1 MKEAKLSDLVY
12 DEEGTKRIRELAK
25 NTKKVKITINFDSD
39 ILEEVKELAEEIG
52 APYQTLLNKIVRN
65 AMMKKQSL
73 SKRVDKLEK
82 ELKALK
88 KKLG

>member
-52 APYQTLLNKIVRN
+52 APTKPCST
-65 AMMKKQSL
+65 KL
-73 SKRVDKLEK
+73 SETR
-82 ELKALK
+82 
-88 KKLG
+88 